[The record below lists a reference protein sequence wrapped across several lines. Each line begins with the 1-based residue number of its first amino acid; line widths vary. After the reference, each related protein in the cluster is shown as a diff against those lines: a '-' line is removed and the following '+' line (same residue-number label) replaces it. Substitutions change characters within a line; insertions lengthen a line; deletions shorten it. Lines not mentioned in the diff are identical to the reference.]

1 MQEQDSNEPTGIKGK
16 TSGGTGAN
24 GNSVARARN
33 RKANAALQLAMAG
46 ATWDDIALSLGYPTA
61 RTARVAV
68 EKALEKQLAN
78 DDDRE
83 KMRKMASAQLNRLM
97 RGAWAKAIDP
107 DNPEHLIAL
116 TKCRELIGDHR
127 KLYGLDA
134 PTEVVVHNPTTQ
146 ELESWV
152 AMVVNSGI
160 PQVEQFN
167 ILEGEVIEEEDGPD
181 ALQAG

>member
-1 MQEQDSNEPTGIKGK
+1 MHEHDSSGPTGIKGK
-16 TSGGTGAN
+16 TSGGTGAP

-68 EKALEKQLAN
+68 ERALEKQLASE
-78 DDDRE
+78 DDRE

-97 RGAWAKAIDP
+97 RGAWSKAIDP
-107 DNPEHLIAL
+107 DNPEHLLAL
-116 TKCRELIGDHR
+116 TKCRELIADHR

-134 PTEVVVHNPTTQ
+134 PVEVVVHNPTQ
-146 ELESWV
+146 SELEAWV
-152 AMVVNSGI
+152 AMVANANV
-160 PQVEQFN
+160 PQVE
-167 ILEGEVIEEEDGPD
+167 P
-181 ALQAG
+181 